1 MVAQHAECAQIFDQP
16 VAQRAVE
23 LQPVTIGSHAA
34 IADEVA
40 CFLHREQIL
49 AGRHRPPVDLAE
61 RGLQRVIERIADL
74 LEPGSLTPGVYQM
87 RFDTGAYHQAQGVEG
102 FYPEAL
108 ITFEIKETSE
118 HYHIPLLLS
127 PFGYS
132 TYRGS

>member
-1 MVAQHAECAQIFDQP
+1 MSPITTHALDTRSGRPAAGLPISLSKREGAEWSP
-16 VAQRAVE
+16 LASG
-23 LQPVTIGSHAA
+23 VTNSDG
-34 IADEVA
+34 
-40 CFLHREQIL
+40 
-49 AGRHRPPVDLAE
+49 
-61 RGLQRVIERIADL
+61 RIADL

-108 ITFEIKETSE
+108 ITFEVKETSE

>member
-1 MVAQHAECAQIFDQP
+1 MSPITTHALDTRSGRPASGLPITLSKREGDAWRP
-16 VAQRAVE
+16 LASG
-23 LQPVTIGSHAA
+23 VTNSDG
-34 IADEVA
+34 
-40 CFLHREQIL
+40 
-49 AGRHRPPVDLAE
+49 
-61 RGLQRVIERIADL
+61 RIADL

-87 RFDTGAYHQAQGVEG
+87 RFDTGAYHEAIGVDG

-108 ITFEIKETSE
+108 ITFEIKDTSE

>member
-1 MVAQHAECAQIFDQP
+1 MSPITTHALDTRSGRPAAGLPISLSKREGGGWSPLASG
-16 VAQRAVE
+16 
-23 LQPVTIGSHAA
+23 VTNSDG
-34 IADEVA
+34 
-40 CFLHREQIL
+40 
-49 AGRHRPPVDLAE
+49 
-61 RGLQRVIERIADL
+61 RIADL